1 MRHHDRRPPGFPG
14 RPLLVMSLPV
24 LSCHVLSCPALLSGR
39 DVSPAVILRKGGSPL
54 IFLNGGADVHLSDV
68 YAFGRLFSGVYVSR
82 KYIHPAILP
91 HAGICS
97 GTRCNYLR
105 TRCFWR
111 CLTINCLQLAQ
122 VRRSMSLRRLKNRR
136 FRKICLRMA
145 CKAVF
150 AKPSVPRFLHRGR
163 AASATDKLYHT
174 RHFCH
179 TCQFCHFS
187 FSVISPFST
196 ISPSRPTLPFTH
208 DSS

>member
-1 MRHHDRRPPGFPG
+1 MTGDRPDFPDG
-14 RPLLVMSLPV
+14 LF
-24 LSCHVLSCPALLSGR
+24 LSCLFLSCPVMSCPVPHCCPAGT
-39 DVSPAVILRKGGSPL
+39 SPAVIVRKGGSPL

-179 TCQFCHFS
+179 TGQFCHFCHFS

-196 ISPSRPTLPFTH
+196 ISPVRPTLPFTH

>member
-1 MRHHDRRPPGFPG
+1 MCICQMYMLSGDCSPGF
-14 RPLLVMSLPV
+14 MSPE
-24 LSCHVLSCPALLSGR
+24 G
-39 DVSPAVILRKGGSPL
+39 I
-54 IFLNGGADVHLSDV
+54 
-68 YAFGRLFSGVYVSR
+68 
-82 KYIHPAILP
+82 YIRQYYLHS
-91 HAGICS
+91 GICT

-111 CLTINCLQLAQ
+111 RLTINCLQLAQ

-136 FRKICLRMA
+136 FQKICLWVA

-150 AKPSVPRFLHRGR
+150 AKPSVPRFLHRDR

-187 FSVISPFST
+187 FSVISPFLSF
-196 ISPSRPTLPFTH
+196 PPFLPFLPSVQPCRSLMIHHEFCRSGQKSRMEKTVVK
-208 DSS
+208 S

>member
-1 MRHHDRRPPGFPG
+1 
-14 RPLLVMSLPV
+14 MSPEGIYIRQYY
-24 LSCHVLSCPALLSGR
+24 CHS
-39 DVSPAVILRKGGSPL
+39 
-54 IFLNGGADVHLSDV
+54 
-68 YAFGRLFSGVYVSR
+68 
-82 KYIHPAILP
+82 
-91 HAGICS
+91 GICS

-111 CLTINCLQLAQ
+111 RLTINCLQLAQ

-136 FRKICLRMA
+136 FQKICLWVA

-150 AKPSVPRFLHRGR
+150 AKPSVPRFLHRDR

-187 FSVISPFST
+187 FSVISPFLSF
-196 ISPSRPTLPFTH
+196 PPFLPFLPSVQPCRSLMIHHEFCRSGQKSRMEKTVVK
-208 DSS
+208 S

>member
-1 MRHHDRRPPGFPG
+1 MCICQMYMLSGDCSPGF
-14 RPLLVMSLPV
+14 MSPE
-24 LSCHVLSCPALLSGR
+24 G
-39 DVSPAVILRKGGSPL
+39 I
-54 IFLNGGADVHLSDV
+54 
-68 YAFGRLFSGVYVSR
+68 
-82 KYIHPAILP
+82 YIRQYYLHS
-91 HAGICS
+91 GICT

-111 CLTINCLQLAQ
+111 RLTINCLQLAQ

-136 FRKICLRMA
+136 FQKICLWVA

-150 AKPSVPRFLHRGR
+150 AKPSVPRFLHRDR

-187 FSVISPFST
+187 FSPPPPSS
-196 ISPSRPTLPFTH
+196 ISPSTPTFPLTPHSSSILSVRPTNQKGKNRCQKLTKHGSTFVSDSKKILPCQRNSETGLKV
-208 DSS
+208 

>member
-1 MRHHDRRPPGFPG
+1 MAAPMCICLMYMP
-14 RPLLVMSLPV
+14 
-24 LSCHVLSCPALLSGR
+24 SG
-39 DVSPAVILRKGGSPL
+39 DC
-54 IFLNGGADVHLSDV
+54 
-68 YAFGRLFSGVYVSR
+68 FSGVYVSR
-82 KYIHPAILP
+82 RHIHPAILP
-91 HAGICS
+91 HSGICS

-136 FRKICLRMA
+136 FQKICLWVA

-179 TCQFCHFS
+179 TCQFCHFPLFCHFS
-187 FSVISPFST
+187 FSVISPFSA
-196 ISPSRPTLPFTH
+196 ISPCRPVLSFTH